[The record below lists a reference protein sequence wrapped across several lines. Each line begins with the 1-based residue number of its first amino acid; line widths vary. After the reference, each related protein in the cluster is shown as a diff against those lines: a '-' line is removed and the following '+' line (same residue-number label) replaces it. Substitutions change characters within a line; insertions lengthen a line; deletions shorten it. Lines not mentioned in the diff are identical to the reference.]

1 MILGVMGMLRTISF
15 LLILPVLAA
24 AEEERPPEA
33 PAKPA
38 EAKPVIE
45 RLDGSRYKLGEIT
58 FDQKSREIRFPA
70 KVNLTEGLLEYL
82 IVHSRGKVHE
92 SLFSTEVSPTKL
104 NVVFTLLR
112 YPPSKELYATDSPA
126 EHEAG
131 TKFPEVAA
139 DVKAGARVDI
149 KVEWTDD
156 AGKTRTVPVNEWIS
170 HAVTEKQM
178 PSGPWVYGGS
188 EVSNNRY
195 QAEATGDIGAIFL
208 SSSAIINYPGKDNND
223 DEAWLPFP
231 KRVPPIGTPV
241 VLIVTPNQASKPAP
255 TP

>member
-1 MILGVMGMLRTISF
+1 MLPI
-15 LLILPVLAA
+15 AA
-24 AEEERPPEA
+24 VAEERPQEP
-33 PAKPA
+33 PAKTA
-38 EAKPVIE
+38 EAKPAIE

-70 KVNLTEGLLEYL
+70 KVNMTEGLLEYL
-82 IVHSRGKVHE
+82 VVHSRGKVHE

-112 YPPSKELYATDSPA
+112 YPASKELYATDSPVD
-126 EHEAG
+126 HEAG
-131 TKFPEVAA
+131 TKFPNVAA

-149 KVEWTDD
+149 KVEWSDGT
-156 AGKTRTVPVNEWIS
+156 GKTRAVPVNEWIA

-188 EVSNNRY
+188 EISNNRY
-195 QAEATGDIGAIFL
+195 QAEATGDVVAIFL
-208 SSSAIINYPGKDNND
+208 SSSAILNYPGKDNND

-231 KRVPPIGTPV
+231 KRVPAIGTPV
-241 VLIVTPNQASKPAP
+241 VLIITPNQSPKPVA